1 MDRTRDG
8 LPALTPA
15 SPSPVGVTVDLHV
28 HSTASDGSLPPERV
42 VERAHAAGLAAIA
55 LTDHDTLGGVP
66 AALEAGERLGLRVVA
81 GCEFSAAAPWGEM
94 HVLGY
99 FLPAHSTELESFLA
113 RCRED
118 RVRRGREMVTRLQRL
133 GLDVSFDDVL
143 EEAAGGAVGRPHVAR
158 ALARRG
164 HVHGAGQAFDRWLGR
179 GRPAFVDKVLPEFRE
194 IAERVHAV
202 RGVLSIAHLKDRG
215 TLSFLER
222 LKSEGLDAVE
232 TRHPSHD
239 PEARARL
246 TELALA
252 LGLLRSG
259 GSDWHGD
266 PAPGEPQ
273 GALGSQEV
281 PVDWLDRLEERRDA
295 LTGAHS

>member
-1 MDRTRDG
+1 MDRARDG

-15 SPSPVGVTVDLHV
+15 PESPAGGTVDLHV
-28 HSTASDGSLPPERV
+28 HSTASDGSLPPGRV
-42 VERAHAAGLAAIA
+42 VERAVAAGLAAIA

-66 AALEAGERLGLRVVA
+66 AALEAGERLGLRVIA

-99 FLPAHSTELESFLA
+99 FLPPESADLEAFLA
-113 RCRED
+113 RCRAD
-118 RVRRGREMVTRLQRL
+118 RMRRGQEMVTRLQGL
-133 GLDVSFDDVL
+133 GLALSFDDVL

-164 HVHGAGQAFDRWLGR
+164 HVTEAGQAFDRWIGR
-179 GRPAFVDKVLPEFRE
+179 GRPAYVDKVLPEFRE

-202 RGVLSIAHLKDRG
+202 RGVVSIAHLKDRG
-215 TLSFLER
+215 TRSFLER
-222 LKSEGLDAVE
+222 LKGEGLDAVE

-239 PEARARL
+239 PDIRARL
-246 TELALA
+246 TDLA
-252 LGLLRSG
+252 LGLGLLRTG

-266 PAPGEPQ
+266 IQGHDVP

-281 PVDWLDRLEERRDA
+281 PAEWLDRLDDRR
-295 LTGAHS
+295 GAFAGAAP